1 MLNPTPGTTLVI
13 YSHTVLQLHTW
24 SLTIKAIRQTCQI
37 VLENKCW
44 DVLVCK
50 KNKNKNDLIALSLTS
65 RPVATQMQK
74 HFSPVGGSKEFSYI
88 RYNE

>member
-1 MLNPTPGTTLVI
+1 MMLNPNPGTTLVI

-44 DVLVCK
+44 DVL
-50 KNKNKNDLIALSLTS
+50 
-65 RPVATQMQK
+65 
-74 HFSPVGGSKEFSYI
+74 
-88 RYNE
+88 